1 MVRRCSVIRMPLA
14 AQSASILLFSGA
26 FFPTVA
32 TMSLPLPPYS
42 ITQTG
47 VTQTRHNSDQVSA
60 QHQRGGGL
68 APGAR
73 VIIGAAGYF
82 MKTGAVIKADGR
94 RVMFV
99 DFQKYGAR
107 AQAGEPP
114 HMQIEQ
120 AVRQPASAPRLG
132 DRDREDFRLVLD
144 QPRQNEAGH
153 R

>member
-14 AQSASILLFSGA
+14 AQSASILRFSGA

-42 ITQTG
+42 ITQT
-47 VTQTRHNSDQVSA
+47 RHNSDQVSA
-60 QHQRGGGL
+60 QHQRGSGV

-82 MKTGAVIKADGR
+82 MKTGAVIKADSR
-94 RVMFV
+94 RVMFI

-107 AQAGEPP
+107 AQTGEPP

-120 AVRQPASAPRLG
+120 AARQPASAPRIG
-132 DRDREDFRLVLD
+132 DRDREDFRLVLH
-144 QPRQNEAGH
+144 QPRQDEAGH